1 METNMKME
9 RTPALK
15 LGRTTLL
22 LSAAGLVTMLLTIV
36 FELTETQLGVYIF
49 KPLTTILIT
58 VVALVALAPPS
69 VRYKRAVVLGLLF
82 SLLGDILLMVPGDLF
97 LFGLVSFL
105 IAHLLYISAF
115 VSIGGWFRT
124 LVGALPFAIVAVV
137 LGIVL
142 WPDLGEMR
150 VPALVYMVVILIM
163 AWQAFGQ
170 WRQTGQTRALLAFTG
185 AILFVISD
193 LSLAVN
199 RFVTPIELSAIL
211 VLGTYYPA
219 QWLIALSAG
228 NKQP

>member
-1 METNMKME
+1 MESDLRME
-9 RTPALK
+9 GTQPRQ
-15 LGRTTLL
+15 LGRNTML
-22 LSAAGLVTMLLTIV
+22 LSTAGLVTMVLTIV
-36 FELTETQLGVYIF
+36 FELTETQTAVYLF
-49 KPLTTILIT
+49 KPLTTILIAAI
-58 VVALVALAPPS
+58 ALVSLAPPS
-69 VRYKRAVVLGLLF
+69 IQYKRAIMAGLLF
-82 SLLGDILLMVPGDLF
+82 SLAGDILLMVPGDLF

-105 IAHLLYISAF
+105 IAHLFYIFAF

-124 LVGALPFAIVAVV
+124 LVGAIPFAVIAII

-170 WRQTGQTRALLAFTG
+170 WRQTGQTRALLAFIG

-193 LSLAVN
+193 LSLAIN
-199 RFVTPIELSAIL
+199 RFVTPIDLSAIL

-228 NKQP
+228 NKNP